1 MTTGDPLRYL
11 KTQIEYA
18 LKRPDIGKDLA
29 RYLKTLK
36 L

>member
-1 MTTGDPLRYL
+1 MTTGDPLRYM

-29 RYLKTLK
+29 EFLKNLK